1 MTSATIWVFAPV
13 IAGGIL
19 FLLRRFEKAVTI
31 AGTLFGL
38 LLAIFAWRLP
48 IGEALPFW
56 PSLTIQDTLIIL
68 GRQFSL
74 NNADRPYLILI
85 YLIAALWLGGA
96 QAARAGK
103 YLVPIGLIVS
113 GLSTAALAVEP
124 PLYAALLIEMSA
136 LVSIPVLAPPGQPV
150 SRGVLRFITFQT
162 LGMPFILSSGWF
174 LPAVVIDPLDKT
186 IVTAIVLLLL
196 GFAFVAAVFPF
207 HTWLITLT
215 GEINP
220 YAAAFIFFLAISNI
234 ALFGINFINQLEW
247 LRTNTLL
254 YMILRMMGG
263 LMVLTGGLWAA
274 FQRHMGRML
283 GYGIQVM
290 IGSSLLALSL
300 GAPGMSLGTPVSSP
314 GIPAISSS
322 SIGIEF
328 FLAFFLPNGLALA
341 IWALSLAI
349 IRSYSKDLTFH
360 GLRGLAYQLPFSST
374 GVLAAHFS
382 LASLPLLAGFPLYLS
397 LFTRLSAGSFL
408 VAWLSALGVGGLM
421 IGAIRTLAVLFSN
434 PNGQPTWAPAESRF
448 QATLLIL
455 GVFLLL
461 ILGLIPH
468 TIYPLLNIS
477 IP

>member
-19 FLLRRFEKAVTI
+19 FLLRRYEKVVAI
-31 AGTLFGL
+31 AGTLIAL
-38 LLAIFAWRLP
+38 LLAFLSWRLP
-48 IGEALPFW
+48 LGEALPFL
-56 PSLTIQDTLIIL
+56 PSLTIQDSLIIL

-74 NNADRPYLILI
+74 THADRPNLILI
-85 YLIAALWLGGA
+85 YLIAALWFGGA

-103 YLVPIGLIVS
+103 FLVPLGLIVS

-136 LVSIPVLAPPGQPV
+136 LVSIPVLAPPGKPV

-174 LPAVVIDPLDKT
+174 LPVVVIDPRSET

-196 GFAFVAAVFPF
+196 GFAFVAAIFPF

-215 GEINP
+215 EEINP

-234 ALFGINFINQLEW
+234 TLFGVNFINQLEW
-247 LRTNTLL
+247 LRNDPLL
-254 YMILRMMGG
+254 NSILRLMGG

-274 FQRHMGRML
+274 FQRHAGRML
-283 GYGIQVM
+283 GYAIQVM

-300 GAPGMSLGTPVSSP
+300 STTGTSP
-314 GIPAISSS
+314 GTSAIPSSS
-322 SIGIEF
+322 GGIEF

-341 IWALSLAI
+341 IWALALAI
-349 IRSYSKDLTFH
+349 IRSHTGDLTFH
-360 GLRGLAYQLPFSST
+360 GLRGLVYRQPFSSA
-374 GVLAAHFS
+374 GLLAAHFS

-397 LFTRLSAGSFL
+397 LFTRLSAGSL
-408 VAWLSALGVGGLM
+408 AVALISGLGISGLM
-421 IGAIRTLAVLFSN
+421 IGALRTLAVLFSS
-434 PNGQPTWAPAESRF
+434 PAGQPAWAFTETRF
-448 QATLLIL
+448 QAALLIL
-455 GVFLLL
+455 GVILLL
-461 ILGLIPH
+461 VLGLIPH
-468 TIYPLLNIS
+468 IFFPLFNIS